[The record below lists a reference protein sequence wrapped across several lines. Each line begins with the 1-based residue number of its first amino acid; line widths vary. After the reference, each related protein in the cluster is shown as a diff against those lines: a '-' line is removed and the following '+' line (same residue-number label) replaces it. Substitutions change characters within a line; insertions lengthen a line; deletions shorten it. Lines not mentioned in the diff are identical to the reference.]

1 MQDFFHQQL
10 SNLKPWEEEHIEQK
24 KPKPWFSPGILIRHA
39 IILFYIKDP
48 YEPIRIFMECH
59 VNCPFRLAPKH
70 PLNELRNENTKIPLL
85 GSTRNRTKSV
95 HFREEL
101 EDEKE
106 REHGFGARNSGWRQ
120 LKYFLFSSL
129 FGKMIQFD

>member
-1 MQDFFHQQL
+1 MNQSVFHGMSCKL
-10 SNLKPWEEEHIEQK
+10 PISTKP
-24 KPKPWFSPGILIRHA
+24 
-39 IILFYIKDP
+39 
-48 YEPIRIFMECH
+48 
-59 VNCPFRLAPKH
+59 PKH

-106 REHGFGARNSGWRQ
+106 REHGFGAE
-120 LKYFLFSSL
+120 KIVFL
-129 FGKMIQFD
+129 FGKGFDLSYV